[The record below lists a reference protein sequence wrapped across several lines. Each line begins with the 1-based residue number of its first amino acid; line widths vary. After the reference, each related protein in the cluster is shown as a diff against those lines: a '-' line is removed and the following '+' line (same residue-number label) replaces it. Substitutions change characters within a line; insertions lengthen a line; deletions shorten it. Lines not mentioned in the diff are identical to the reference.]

1 MKNEEIKSKIEEAR
15 RKYLPEKVTM
25 LLVGE
30 APPDSLDR
38 FFYYENVKE
47 KDYLF
52 IGVMKILES
61 ESVIFHYI
69 NMGRP
74 ANEKRRLLESF
85 KSKGYYLMDL
95 SSVPVGIEQP
105 ESHMDE
111 FLSELKQLEDS
122 GHINKETPIIL
133 IKVNVYDCL
142 YWRLKGEGYKN
153 VVNERIP
160 FPSSGQQRNF
170 AEGFRRAIESVNKK

>member
-1 MKNEEIKSKIEEAR
+1 MKNEEIKKQIEQAR

-30 APPDSLDR
+30 APPDALDR

-52 IGVMKILES
+52 IGVMEVLESKDVINRYKIL
-61 ESVIFHYI
+61 
-69 NMGRP
+69 RL
-74 ANEKRRLLESF
+74 EKEKKQMLENF
-85 KSKGYYLMDL
+85 QSKGYYLMDL
-95 SSVPVGIEQP
+95 SSVPAGIELP
-105 ESHMDE
+105 ESHVDE
-111 FLSELKQLEDS
+111 FLSELKQLETD
-122 GHINKETPIIL
+122 GHIDKETPIIL

-142 YWRLKGEGYKN
+142 YWRLIGEGYN

-170 AEGFRRAIESVNKK
+170 AVKFRRAIESVNKK

>member
-1 MKNEEIKSKIEEAR
+1 MKNEEIKKQIEQAR

-30 APPDSLDR
+30 APPDTLDR

-52 IGVMKILES
+52 IGVMEVLESKDVINQYKIL
-61 ESVIFHYI
+61 
-69 NMGRP
+69 RL
-74 ANEKRRLLESF
+74 EKEKKQMLENF
-85 KSKGYYLMDL
+85 QSKGYYLMDL
-95 SSVPVGIEQP
+95 SSVPAGIEMP

-111 FLSELKQLEDS
+111 FLSELKQLETD
-122 GHINKETPIIL
+122 GHIDKETPIIL
-133 IKVNVYDCL
+133 IKANVYDCL
-142 YWRLKGEGYKN
+142 YWRLIGEGYN

-160 FPSSGQQRNF
+160 FPSSGQQKNF
-170 AEGFRRAIESVNKK
+170 AVKFRRAIESVNKK